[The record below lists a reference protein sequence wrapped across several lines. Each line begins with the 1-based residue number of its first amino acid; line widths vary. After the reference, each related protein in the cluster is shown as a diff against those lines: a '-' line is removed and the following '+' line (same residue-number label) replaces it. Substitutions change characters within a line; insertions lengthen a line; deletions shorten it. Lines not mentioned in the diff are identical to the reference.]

1 VLYSFIFLVTK
12 GASSRVCETSFGEP
26 IGCPTPI
33 LNSKP
38 DEEFA
43 AKGGPKSSTN
53 SSMVQTELCR
63 GKSLV
68 RRFTSIGSRFG

>member
-43 AKGGPKSSTN
+43 AKGGPKVLHKLFYGANRIVPRKKPRKT
-53 SSMVQTELCR
+53 
-63 GKSLV
+63 
-68 RRFTSIGSRFG
+68 IY